1 MTRSI
6 SIVFPQWADAHQQYG
21 EEHAFHEFEHVV
33 RAVADVSPLVEVE
46 NLGTIVM
53 TARGPSRYF
62 GGDIA
67 VAQHL
72 YDVCRTVSRGVS
84 FGVGIADS
92 RFAATAAAHLSQSR
106 STPCVIESAIT
117 TEFIDALPVASLTRI
132 AGIADN
138 TIDLLERLG
147 LRRCG
152 GVRAIGEAA
161 LIDRF
166 GVEGKRVYALV
177 SGAEVRHFVP
187 GIPPSDFTQVMES
200 ESPLTNA
207 AHVVSTAHRT
217 MAALVDSIAAHG
229 QQCVRLLITCHTDH
243 AETTSRIWGEPR
255 GFSVVGVAQRLS
267 YQVNGWLVD
276 VGSDTDSVVDGPT
289 SGVVRIEF
297 EPLECREVLVVQPL
311 LWGGHQENT
320 ERAARAVSMAS
331 AVDDAVRIT
340 VPRWRG
346 GRDIASVYEQ
356 VPVSLVDLSDTHD
369 ADQRVRTGN
378 GVARD
383 WSGALPRPSPTSV
396 ATEPPVAEVLNANG
410 QSVMVTG
417 RHELDSIPV
426 RLCVSGRSYE
436 VLQVAGP
443 WPIEERWWDARRR
456 RRHVRMQLLI
466 QRSRGATGVFL
477 VALENHTWT
486 LVAYYD

>member
-6 SIVFPQWADAHQQYG
+6 AIVFPQWADVYGQLG
-21 EEHAFHEFEHVV
+21 EEHAFNEFEHVV
-33 RAVADVSPLVEVE
+33 RAVAEVSPLVEVE
-46 NLGTIVM
+46 SVGTIVM
-53 TARGPSRYF
+53 AARGPSRYF

-72 YDVCRTVSRGVS
+72 HRVCEGVATGVP

-92 RFAATAAAHLSQSR
+92 RFSATAAAHLAQSR
-106 STPCVIESAIT
+106 TTPCVIESPIT
-117 TEFIDALPVASLTRI
+117 TEFIDALPVASLSRI
-132 AGIADN
+132 GEVSDN
-138 TIDLLERLG
+138 TVDLLERLG

-166 GVEGKRVYALV
+166 GLEGKRVYALV
-177 SGAEVRHFVP
+177 SGGEVRHFAP
-187 GIPPSDFTQVMES
+187 GVPPSDFTQVMES
-200 ESPLTNA
+200 ETPLTNA
-207 AHVVSTAHRT
+207 AHVVSAAHRIMT
-217 MAALVDSIAAHG
+217 SMVDAIAGHG

-255 GFSVVGVAQRLS
+255 GFSAVGIAQRLS
-267 YQVNGWLVD
+267 YQVNGWLID
-276 VGSDTDSVVDGPT
+276 ADSDADGPT
-289 SGVVRIEF
+289 SGVVRIVF

-320 ERAARAVSMAS
+320 ERAARAVAMAS
-331 AVDDAVRIT
+331 AVEDTVRIT

-356 VPVSLVDLSDTHD
+356 VPISLVDLSDVED
-369 ADQRVRTGN
+369 AEQRVHVGH

-383 WSGALPRPSPTSV
+383 WSGSLPRPSPPSV
-396 ATEPPVAEVLNANG
+396 APEPPIAEVLNADG
-410 QSVMVTG
+410 VPVMVTG
-417 RHELDSIPV
+417 RHELDSVPV

-443 WPIEERWWDARRR
+443 WPVEERWWDARRR
-456 RRHVRMQLLI
+456 RRHVRLQLLV
-466 QRSRGATGVFL
+466 QRSQDAVGVFL
-477 VALENHTWT
+477 VGLENRTWS
-486 LVAYYD
+486 LLASYD